1 MKSPPGMQMCTLNNA
16 LLALIITWL
25 LFLAVQQRPPL
36 PGSSSLTVRS
46 TDAREIRAAPT
57 EGAGETPWVGDDRQ
71 SWRFPPSATFL
82 EGLRGCETLDCVRD
96 AHALPHGDARYNF
109 PHFMIAG
116 YSKSATT
123 SLYSYLTRHP
133 DIIKPAVKESNFL
146 TGSCQIQG
154 YRLDCKPGST
164 LAYLNDMR
172 ISSFST
178 WKVKGQRASFDAT
191 PKVFDL
197 GAQVR
202 RCHLSTGLPAPLVC
216 RGDGH
221 PPSINHHP
229 WSARDRNAA
238 LCSAALTLC
247 PVSAPLP
254 QGLPQILREKM
265 PWLKLVVSYREP
277 ISRSISKHVMLWD
290 KNQVRSF
297 VRLFD

>member
-1 MKSPPGMQMCTLNNA
+1 MQMCTLNNA

-25 LFLAVQQRPPL
+25 LFLTVQQRPPL

-57 EGAGETPWVGDDRQ
+57 EGAGEAPWVGDDRQ

-221 PPSINHHP
+221 PPSINQHP
-229 WSARDRNAA
+229 STSIHQPPSMVRQPSKRGPLSGGAHSLPRLRSPTPGPPPDSPGENAVAQARRQ
-238 LCSAALTLC
+238 
-247 PVSAPLP
+247 LP
-254 QGLPQILREKM
+254 GAHK
-265 PWLKLVVSYREP
+265 
-277 ISRSISKHVMLWD
+277 
-290 KNQVRSF
+290 QVHQ
-297 VRLFD
+297 

>member
-1 MKSPPGMQMCTLNNA
+1 MCTLNNA
-16 LLALIITWL
+16 LLALIVTWL
-25 LFLAVQQRPPL
+25 LFLTVQQRLPL
-36 PGSSSLTVRS
+36 PGSSSLNVRS
-46 TDAREIRAAPT
+46 TDAREIHTAQTASASSAPVV
-57 EGAGETPWVGDDRQ
+57 GEDPK
-71 SWRFPPSATFL
+71 SWRFPPSTTFL

-133 DIIKPAVKESNFL
+133 DIIKPSVKESNFL

-202 RCHLSTGLPAPLVC
+202 RWVFFAGPGTLRLPAWRPTTIII
-216 RGDGH
+216 H
-221 PPSINHHP
+221 PPTKRGPSFDDAHSP
-229 WSARDRNAA
+229 PRLLPTLGPPPDSPGEDALAQARGQ
-238 LCSAALTLC
+238 
-247 PVSAPLP
+247 LP
-254 QGLPQILREKM
+254 GAHK
-265 PWLKLVVSYREP
+265 
-277 ISRSISKHVMLWD
+277 
-290 KNQVRSF
+290 QVHQ
-297 VRLFD
+297 

>member
-1 MKSPPGMQMCTLNNA
+1 MKSPPAILNSA

-25 LFLAVQQRPPL
+25 LFLTVQQRL
-36 PGSSSLTVRS
+36 QVPGSSSPSVRS
-46 TDAREIRAAPT
+46 TDIREMRAAPSFS
-57 EGAGETPWVGDDRQ
+57 AGDR
-71 SWRFPPSATFL
+71 SWRFPPSTTFL

-96 AHALPHGDARYNF
+96 AHTLPHGDARYNF

-133 DIIKPAVKESNFL
+133 DIIKPSVKESNFL

-202 RCHLSTGLPAPLVC
+202 TFVCCCFPTERPRKGRPAAFFTHPLTHSPTHSGSPPNSPGENAMAQARGELPGA
-216 RGDGH
+216 H
-221 PPSINHHP
+221 
-229 WSARDRNAA
+229 
-238 LCSAALTLC
+238 
-247 PVSAPLP
+247 
-254 QGLPQILREKM
+254 K
-265 PWLKLVVSYREP
+265 
-277 ISRSISKHVMLWD
+277 
-290 KNQVRSF
+290 QVHQ
-297 VRLFD
+297 